1 MQTQRRIN
9 MTEAI
14 EIVKKLNR
22 AFETKDQAAFASLL
36 HPRYTFKGSMMQM
49 NSPKEAV
56 EFLAQCPF
64 KAKHQNAQFHEAG
77 DTVIQIFDWVV
88 EEPFK
93 GTIHMCS
100 VITLKGGKVLS
111 EELFYDSAKFP
122 KEVLEGMK
130 TNA

>member
-1 MQTQRRIN
+1 MSQS
-9 MTEAI
+9 I
-14 EIVKKLNR
+14 EIVKKLIK
-22 AFETKDQAAFASLL
+22 AFEIKDQATFASLL
-36 HPRYTFKGSMMQM
+36 HPRYTFKGAMMQM
-49 NSPKEAV
+49 NNPKEAV
-56 EFLAQCPF
+56 EFMAQCPF

-100 VITLKGGKVLS
+100 VITLKDGKVFS

-130 TNA
+130 ANA